1 MKPVADNE
9 LNPSCQCSDITL
21 KKKNT
26 QNMNITTYQ
35 KLHESH

>member
-21 KKKNT
+21 KKKHPKYEYYNLSKVT
-26 QNMNITTYQ
+26 
-35 KLHESH
+35 